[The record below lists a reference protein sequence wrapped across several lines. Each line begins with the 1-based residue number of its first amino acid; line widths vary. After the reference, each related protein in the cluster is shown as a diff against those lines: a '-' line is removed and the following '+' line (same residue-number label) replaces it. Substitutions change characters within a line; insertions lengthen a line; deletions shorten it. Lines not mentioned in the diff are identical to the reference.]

1 MIRLYVLVEGQ
12 TEFEFVGSL
21 LEPHLGER
29 QVWVSPIVV
38 ETSRD
43 AFGRKR
49 RGGGHWSKWRLD
61 LKRLTSQHPGND
73 VRFTTLFDLY
83 GLPADFPGL
92 EQNLSDR
99 DTVRRTQSLEAA
111 MAAAV
116 ADWRLVPYIQRHEF
130 EALVLASLDA
140 LAGLVDN
147 IGDLQG
153 LKKLQTFL
161 TQTAPEEVNDGKT
174 TAPSKRLENLVPS
187 YRKTVHGPLA
197 LQDTGLPVLR
207 KACPRFDAWVSKL
220 ERLGEKQ
227 P

>member
-1 MIRLYVLVEGQ
+1 MIWLYVLVEGQ
-12 TEFEFVGSL
+12 TEFEFIESI
-21 LEPHLGER
+21 LEPHLRER

-49 RGGGHWSKWRLD
+49 GGGGRWSKWRRD

-83 GLPADFPGL
+83 GLPADFPSL
-92 EQNLSDR
+92 EKYARDR
-99 DTVRRTQSLEAA
+99 DTVRRAQYLEEA
-111 MAAAV
+111 MAV
-116 ADWRLVPYIQRHEF
+116 SVDDWRLVPYIQRHEF
-130 EALVLASLDA
+130 ETLVLASLDV
-140 LAGLVDN
+140 LAGLIDN
-147 IGDLQG
+147 PGELDG
-153 LKKLQTFL
+153 LARLRALLAQTP
-161 TQTAPEEVNDGKT
+161 PEEVNDGKT
-174 TAPSKRLENLVPS
+174 TAPSKRLENLIPS

-197 LQDTGLPVLR
+197 LQGAGLVALR